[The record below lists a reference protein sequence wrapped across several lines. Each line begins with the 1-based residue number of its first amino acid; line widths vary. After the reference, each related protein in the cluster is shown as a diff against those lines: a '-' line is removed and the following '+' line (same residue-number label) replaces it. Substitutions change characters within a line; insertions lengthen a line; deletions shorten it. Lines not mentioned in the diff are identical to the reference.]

1 MNNVLTIK
9 ATITVENSGKVIDTL
24 ADWGC
29 AIGNNDYIGEP
40 EVETYF
46 IDVPGA
52 DGFLDGSEAITG
64 RPVYKSR
71 EIDILFGG
79 KKPREDWDSFISN
92 IRNRLHG
99 KNIRITFSNDPAYY
113 WTGRAYIT
121 DFDRSREIGQFHLSV
136 PKADPYKYSLADS
149 TEDWLWDPFD
159 FETGVIDQ
167 GAGITIS
174 GSGSYTVYAGDI
186 AIVPVLNVK
195 SIGAA
200 GLKVTGCGETYTLT
214 LGRNRFPDIVVFGT
228 DETLEFSGSG
238 TLDIVYRR
246 GSL

>member
-79 KKPREDWDSFISN
+79 KKHAKTGTVLF
-92 IRNRLHG
+92 
-99 KNIRITFSNDPAYY
+99 RI
-113 WTGRAYIT
+113 
-121 DFDRSREIGQFHLSV
+121 
-136 PKADPYKYSLADS
+136 
-149 TEDWLWDPFD
+149 
-159 FETGVIDQ
+159 FETDCM
-167 GAGITIS
+167 
-174 GSGSYTVYAGDI
+174 
-186 AIVPVLNVK
+186 VK
-195 SIGAA
+195 I
-200 GLKVTGCGETYTLT
+200 
-214 LGRNRFPDIVVFGT
+214 
-228 DETLEFSGSG
+228 
-238 TLDIVYRR
+238 
-246 GSL
+246 

>member
-9 ATITVENSGKVIDTL
+9 ATITVENTGKVIDTL
-24 ADWGC
+24 EDWGC
-29 AIGNNDYIGEP
+29 AIGNNNYIKEP
-40 EVETYF
+40 DVETYY
-46 IDVPGA
+46 IDIPGA

-64 RPVYKSR
+64 RTIYKSR
-71 EIDILFGG
+71 EIDVLLGG

-92 IRNRLHG
+92 IRGQLHG
-99 KNIRITFSNDPAYY
+99 KNVRVTFSNDPAHF
-113 WTGRAYIT
+113 WTGRVYIT
-121 DFDRSREIGQFHLSV
+121 DFDRSREVGQFHLSI

-214 LGRNRFPDIVVFGT
+214 LGRNRFPDIIVFGT

>member
-1 MNNVLTIK
+1 ML
-9 ATITVENSGKVIDTL
+9 
-24 ADWGC
+24 
-29 AIGNNDYIGEP
+29 
-40 EVETYF
+40 
-46 IDVPGA
+46 
-52 DGFLDGSEAITG
+52 
-64 RPVYKSR
+64 
-71 EIDILFGG
+71 GG

-92 IRNRLHG
+92 IRGQLHG
-99 KNIRITFSNDPAYY
+99 KNVRVTFSNDPEYF

-121 DFDRSREIGQFHLSV
+121 DFDRSREVGQFHLSI
-136 PKADPYKYSLADS
+136 PKANPYKYSLADS

-228 DETLEFSGSG
+228 DETLKFSGSG

>member
-9 ATITVENSGKVIDTL
+9 ATIAVESSGKVIDTL

-149 TEDWLWDPFD
+149 TEEWLWDPFD

-174 GSGSYTVYAGDI
+174 GSGSYTVYSGDV

-195 SIGAA
+195 SIGST
-200 GLKVTGCGETYTLT
+200 GLKVTARGETYTLT
-214 LGRNRFPDIVVFGT
+214 LGRNRFPDIVVYGS
-228 DETLEFSGSG
+228 DVTLEFTGSG

>member
-121 DFDRSREIGQFHLSV
+121 DFDRSREIGQFHLSI
-136 PKADPYKYSLADS
+136 PQADPYKYELKEQRD
-149 TEDWLWDPFD
+149 T
-159 FETGVIDQ
+159 
-167 GAGITIS
+167 ITVS
-174 GSGSYTVYAGDI
+174 SSKTYTVKAGGA
-186 AIVPVLNVK
+186 AIVPVLNVQN
-195 SIGAA
+195 IGSS
-200 GLKVTGCGETYTLT
+200 GLKVTGNGETYTLT
-214 LGRNRFPDIVVFGT
+214 SGRNRFPDFTVSDSDT
-228 DETLEFSGSG
+228 ALTFSGSG
-238 TLDIVYRR
+238 TVEIVYRR

>member
-136 PKADPYKYSLADS
+136 PKQILINIRLL
-149 TEDWLWDPFD
+149 T
-159 FETGVIDQ
+159 Q
-167 GAGITIS
+167 RRN
-174 GSGSYTVYAGDI
+174 GSGIRSTS
-186 AIVPVLNVK
+186 K
-195 SIGAA
+195 
-200 GLKVTGCGETYTLT
+200 
-214 LGRNRFPDIVVFGT
+214 
-228 DETLEFSGSG
+228 LE
-238 TLDIVYRR
+238 
-246 GSL
+246 

>member
-9 ATITVENSGKVIDTL
+9 ATIIVENSGKVIDTL

-40 EVETYF
+40 EAETYF

-99 KNIRITFSNDPAYY
+99 K
-113 WTGRAYIT
+113 
-121 DFDRSREIGQFHLSV
+121 V
-136 PKADPYKYSLADS
+136 SLFVR
-149 TEDWLWDPFD
+149 L
-159 FETGVIDQ
+159 
-167 GAGITIS
+167 
-174 GSGSYTVYAGDI
+174 
-186 AIVPVLNVK
+186 
-195 SIGAA
+195 
-200 GLKVTGCGETYTLT
+200 
-214 LGRNRFPDIVVFGT
+214 
-228 DETLEFSGSG
+228 
-238 TLDIVYRR
+238 
-246 GSL
+246 